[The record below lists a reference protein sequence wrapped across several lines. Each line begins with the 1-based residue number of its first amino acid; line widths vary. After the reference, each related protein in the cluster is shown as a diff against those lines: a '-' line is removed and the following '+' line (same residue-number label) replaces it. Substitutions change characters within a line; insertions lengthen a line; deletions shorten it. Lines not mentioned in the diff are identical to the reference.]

1 MNSKVTVVLNDYTRI
16 KKFCNEVSAFESD
29 IDLIKGRYVVDAKSL
44 MGVFTIDLS
53 LPVDVVIYSEDEEE
67 IERFNRVM
75 EEFR

>member
-16 KKFCNEVSAFESD
+16 KKFCNEVSTFESD
-29 IDLIKGRYVVDAKSL
+29 IDLVKGRYVVDAKSL

>member
-16 KKFCNEVSAFESD
+16 KKFCNEVATFESD
-29 IDLIKGRYVVDAKSL
+29 IDLVKGRYVVDAKSL
-44 MGVFTIDLS
+44 IGVFTIDLS

-67 IERFNRVM
+67 IKRFNEVM

>member
-1 MNSKVTVVLNDYTRI
+1 MNSKVTVVLNDYTKI
-16 KKFCNEVSAFESD
+16 KKFCNEVSTFESD
-29 IDLIKGRYVVDAKSL
+29 IDLVKGRYVVDAKSL

-67 IERFNRVM
+67 IERFNEVM

>member
-16 KKFCNEVSAFESD
+16 KKFCNEVSTFESD
-29 IDLIKGRYVVDAKSL
+29 IDLVKGRYVVDAKSL

-53 LPVDVVIYSEDEEE
+53 LPVEVVIYSEDEEE
-67 IERFNRVM
+67 IERFNEVM

>member
-16 KKFCNEVSAFESD
+16 KKFCNEVSTFESD
-29 IDLIKGRYVVDAKSL
+29 IDLVKGRYVVDAKSL

-53 LPVDVVIYSEDEEE
+53 LPVEVVIYSEDEEE

>member
-16 KKFCNEVSAFESD
+16 KKFCNEVSTFESD
-29 IDLIKGRYVVDAKSL
+29 IDLVKGRYVVDAKSL

-67 IERFNRVM
+67 IERFNEVM